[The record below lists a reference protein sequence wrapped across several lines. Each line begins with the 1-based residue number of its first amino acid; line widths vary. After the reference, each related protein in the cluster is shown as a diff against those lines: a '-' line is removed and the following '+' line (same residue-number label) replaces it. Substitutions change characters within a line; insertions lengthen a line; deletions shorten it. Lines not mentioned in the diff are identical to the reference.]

1 MNRMQRLL
9 GMVLVVAFVMALGA
23 GTALAA
29 EDVKMGVL
37 DPQKVLFNHP
47 HFKATQEKIQ
57 KITENKQSEAKMAID
72 AESDNKKKAEIYQKK
87 REEAA
92 LEEQKLMEPLFK
104 QVDTAIR
111 TVATAKKLAIVFDK
125 NVAFFGGVDI
135 TDDVIQ
141 ELKKV
146 AAKGK

>member
-1 MNRMQRLL
+1 MKRMQRWM
-9 GMVLVVAFVMALGA
+9 GMALAVALVTVFCA

-47 HFKATQEKIQ
+47 FFKDTQEKIQ
-57 KITENKQSEAKMAID
+57 KTTESKQNEAKMAID

-104 QVDTAIR
+104 QIDVAIR
-111 TVATAKKLAIVFDK
+111 TVATAKKLSMVFDK
-125 NVAFFGGVDI
+125 NVAFFGGLDI

-141 ELKKV
+141 ELKKT

>member
-1 MNRMQRLL
+1 MKRTQRWW
-9 GMVLVVAFVMALGA
+9 GMLLVVAFVVALGA

-29 EDVKMGVL
+29 DDSKMGVL

-47 HFKATQEKIQ
+47 NFKDTQEKIQ
-57 KITENKQSEAKMAID
+57 KVTENKQNEAKMAID

-92 LEEQKLMEPLFK
+92 MEEQKLMEPLFK

-111 TVATAKKLAIVFDK
+111 TVATAKKLVIVFDK

-141 ELKKV
+141 ELKK
-146 AAKGK
+146 AAVKGK